1 MSGTLNLDDRDKT
14 TSSVNA
20 RINAASVNTNI
31 KNRDDHL
38 RSADFFDVAR
48 YPVMIFTSTK
58 IEKAGSDK
66 LEVTGN
72 LTLKGVTRP
81 VVLHVDGLTPEIR
94 DPWGFI
100 RRGAA
105 ATTTLNRRN
114 FGITWNK
121 TMDNGGAVV
130 GEEVAI
136 QLEVEFI
143 RK

>member
-58 IEKAGSDK
+58 VEKAGSDK

-72 LTLKGVTRP
+72 QTLKGVTRP
-81 VVLHVDGLTPEIR
+81 VVLHVDGLTPETK
-94 DPWGFI
+94 DPWGVI
-100 RRGAA
+100 RRGVA
-105 ATTTLNRRN
+105 ATATLNRRN

-130 GEEVAI
+130 GEDVAI
-136 QLEVEFI
+136 QLKVKFI